1 MVEPGHGERIFGTQH
16 DPLWS
21 AVFKIVILCAIA
33 ASVAIAAIATPVYR
47 REVRTSILDSV

>member
-33 ASVAIAAIATPVYR
+33 ASVAIASIATPVYR